1 MKIAI
6 TTEGKTLESRL
17 DPRFGRAAG
26 FMVHDLETGENAYAG
41 NEQNLSLPQGAGIQ
55 SAQTVAGL
63 GAGAVI
69 TGHVGPKAHAAL
81 QKGGIRIFLAQDL
94 TVREAIEAYQAG
106 TLAQADAPDKGGH
119 W

>member
-6 TTEGKTLESRL
+6 TAEGPTLESRL

-26 FMVHDLETGENAYAG
+26 FFVHDLETGG
-41 NEQNLSLPQGAGIQ
+41 NTYTSNDQNLSLPQGAGIQ

-63 GAGAVI
+63 GVGAVV
-69 TGHVGPKAHAAL
+69 TGHVGPKAYTAL
-81 QKGGIRIFLAQDL
+81 KKGGIRIFFAQAM
-94 TVREAIEAYQAG
+94 TVREAVEAYKAG
-106 TLAQADAPDKGGH
+106 KLESADGPDKGGH